1 MDNNLLTHRSQLTE
15 TVYFEFLPGK
25 FRGQTFT
32 DESVFLEDE
41 TFALLENIVVR
52 HVPDFDRSAFTAITK
67 ETWQSIL
74 ADFENFKHKLG
85 LASSVSDIKSDV
97 RLLNKTTEETLNKD
111 FAKNKAELIG
121 MIDNLTAWLRQNMQ
135 NQEIISILGV

>member
-41 TFALLENIVVR
+41 TFGLIEPIVEKRVT
-52 HVPDFDRSAFTAITK
+52 DFDRTAFTGIAK
-67 ETWQSIL
+67 EVWELII
-74 ADFENFKHKLG
+74 ADMELFKQKL
-85 LASSVSDIKSDV
+85 LKSSNVSEIKSDV
-97 RLLNKTTEETLNKD
+97 RLINRTTEETLDKD
-111 FAKNKAELIG
+111 FSKNKAELAR
-121 MIDNLTAWLRQNMQ
+121 MIDNLTAWLRTNLQANDMV
-135 NQEIISILGV
+135 SILGV

>member
-52 HVPDFDRSAFTAITK
+52 HVPDFDRSAFTAVTK

-74 ADFENFKHKLG
+74 ADFETFKHKLG
-85 LASSVSDIKSDV
+85 GASSVSDIKSDV

>member
-41 TFALLENIVVR
+41 TFALLENMVVK
-52 HVPDFDRSAFTAITK
+52 HVPDFDRSAFTAVTK
-67 ETWQSIL
+67 ETWQAII
-74 ADFENFKHKLG
+74 ADFESFKQKLG
-85 LASSVSDIKSDV
+85 TASSVGDIKSDI
-97 RLLNKTTEETLNKD
+97 RLLNKTTEETLSKD
-111 FAKNKAELIG
+111 FPKNKAELIG
-121 MIDNLTAWLRQNMQ
+121 MIDNLVAWLRQNMQ
-135 NQEIISILGV
+135 SQEIISILGV

>member
-41 TFALLENIVVR
+41 TFALLENVINK
-52 HVPDFDRSAFTAITK
+52 HVAEFDRSAFTAVTK
-67 ETWQSIL
+67 ETWQAIIADLESFKQKL
-74 ADFENFKHKLG
+74 AA
-85 LASSVSDIKSDV
+85 ASSVSDIKADV
-97 RLLNKTTEETLNKD
+97 RFLNKTTEETLAKD
-111 FAKNKAELIG
+111 FPKNKAELIG
-121 MIDNLTAWLRQNMQ
+121 MIDNLTTWLRQNMQ